1 MSWNEEGNPKSQG
14 NIDIIELHI
23 SYVALSLISRLLRIP
38 ELWLNSTDTWNICVE
53 KLGNFLGHAGISW
66 LVTIPS
72 PGLIPRPLFFSIKI
86 LALGTAFQ

>member
-1 MSWNEEGNPKSQG
+1 MSWNKEGNPKSQG

-53 KLGNFLGHAGISW
+53 KSCREFLGLCRYQLTGYH
-66 LVTIPS
+66 
-72 PGLIPRPLFFSIKI
+72 PLPW
-86 LALGTAFQ
+86 ANT